1 MNFRVP
7 GWDILTDMSRTPD
20 GEAELLRRIA
30 AKDRRAFEALYH
42 AYYRRLFAYL
52 FKTIRRPELAE
63 EVLDD
68 VMLAVWMG
76 AGGFDGRSRP
86 STWIFGIAYHK
97 ALKALDRQSRQDRR
111 APSGGAAEEEEA
123 HGRGEPEPPEEG
135 PEGLLARREMTDVLE
150 RALRRLPLE
159 QRTVVELTYYHGF
172 SYQEIA
178 EVMSCPV
185 NTVKTRMFHAR
196 RRLRELLPGLGVS
209 RAV

>member
-1 MNFRVP
+1 
-7 GWDILTDMSRTPD
+7 MSRTVSTPES
-20 GEAELLRRIA
+20 EAALLRRIA

-52 FKTIRRPELAE
+52 FKTIRRPDLSE

-68 VMLAVWMG
+68 VMLAVWKG
-76 AGGFDGRSRP
+76 AAGFNGRSRP

-97 ALKALDRQSRQDRR
+97 ALKALARQDRHKPETDE
-111 APSGGAAEEEEA
+111 AGFEEPMTA
-123 HGRGEPEPPEEG
+123 EG
-135 PEGLLARREMTDVLE
+135 PDGLLARREMADVLE
-150 RALRRLPLE
+150 RALRVLPLE
-159 QRTVVELTYYHGF
+159 QRTVVELTYFQGF

-178 EVMSCPV
+178 EIMGCPV

>member
-1 MNFRVP
+1 
-7 GWDILTDMSRTPD
+7 MSRTASTPES
-20 GEAELLRRIA
+20 EAALLRRIA

-52 FKTIRRPELAE
+52 FKTIRRPDLSE

-68 VMLAVWMG
+68 VMLAVWTG
-76 AGGFDGRSRP
+76 AAGFDGRSRP

-97 ALKALDRQSRQDRR
+97 ALKALARQDRHR
-111 APSGGAAEEEEA
+111 TEAEEPDVEEPM
-123 HGRGEPEPPEEG
+123 GGEG
-135 PEGLLARREMTDVLE
+135 PEGLLARREMADVLE
-150 RALRRLPLE
+150 RALRSLPLE
-159 QRTVVELTYYHGF
+159 QRTVVELTYYQGF

-178 EVMSCPV
+178 EIMGCPV

-196 RRLRELLPGLGVS
+196 RRLRELLPGLGVT

>member
-1 MNFRVP
+1 MNSQAA
-7 GWDILTDMSRTPD
+7 GWDILNDMSRTPD

-30 AKDRRAFEALYH
+30 AKDRKAFEALYH

-52 FKTIRRPELAE
+52 FKTIRRPDLSE

-68 VMLAVWMG
+68 VMLAIWLG
-76 AGGFDGRSRP
+76 AGSFDGRSRP

-97 ALKALDRQSRQDRR
+97 ALKALARQARQDRR
-111 APSGGAAEEEEA
+111 APAGAPEEDEIN
-123 HGRGEPEPPEEG
+123 GRSEMEPLEEG
-135 PEGLLARREMTDVLE
+135 PEGLLARREMADVLE
-150 RALRRLPLE
+150 QALRRLPLE

-178 EVMSCPV
+178 QVMSCPV

-196 RRLRELLPGLGVS
+196 RRLREMLPGLGVS
-209 RAV
+209 KAV

>member
-1 MNFRVP
+1 
-7 GWDILTDMSRTPD
+7 MSRTETTPES
-20 GEAELLRRIA
+20 EAALLRRIA

-52 FKTIRRPELAE
+52 FKTIRRPELSE

-68 VMLAVWMG
+68 VMLAVWTG
-76 AGGFDGRSRP
+76 AANFDGRSRP

-97 ALKALDRQSRQDRR
+97 ALKALARQDRHK
-111 APSGGAAEEEEA
+111 AETDESEGEE
-123 HGRGEPEPPEEG
+123 PMTEEG
-135 PEGLLARREMTDVLE
+135 PEGLLARREMADVLE
-150 RALRRLPLE
+150 RALRALPLE

-172 SYQEIA
+172 AYQEIA
-178 EVMSCPV
+178 EIMGCPV

-209 RAV
+209 RAG